1 MTPSAKS
8 ELIFVASL
16 ESDAAPVKVEKLS
29 LAHDFVPSFFSEA
42 EIPLVKF
49 Q

>member
-8 ELIFVASL
+8 ELIFVTSL
-16 ESDAAPVKVEKLS
+16 ESDAALVKVEKLS
-29 LAHDFVPSFFSEA
+29 LAHHFVPSFFPEA

>member
-16 ESDAAPVKVEKLS
+16 ESDGAPLKVEKLS
-29 LAHDFVPSFFSEA
+29 LAHHFVPSFFPEA